1 MDVRTHPLPCTSLA
15 TQRTLTSWHFGTS
28 GARPKVY
35 LQASLHADE
44 LPGMLVAHHL
54 RQRLQALEA
63 LGAIRGE
70 VVIVPVANPIGLA
83 QRIDHRPLGRFELN
97 TSENFNRG
105 YPDLAAL
112 AFERVADQL
121 NADAAANVARV
132 RRAVLG
138 WLREQQPATELQA
151 LRLTLFAL
159 AVDADVVLDLHC
171 DNEAV
176 LHLYSETACWPTLE
190 PLARWLG
197 ARTVLLADYGA
208 GGQPFDEQLSGL
220 WSQLARRLHEAGR
233 EVPLPQACA
242 AATVELRGEG
252 DVAHDYAAADA
263 DALCRYLQQLG
274 VLAGDP
280 GAPPAPLFE
289 PTPLA
294 GSETLRAPHP
304 GVLVFH
310 APVGAMVRAGD
321 SVAEIIDPLSGRC
334 TALRPAHGGV
344 LYARVHERYAI
355 AGLGVAKIAGCEP
368 FRTGYLLSE

>member
-15 TQRTLTSWHFGTS
+15 TTRTLSSWHFGQP

-44 LPGMLVAHHL
+44 LPGMLVAYHL

-105 YPDLAAL
+105 YPDLASVAL
-112 AFERVADQL
+112 ERVGPQL
-121 NADAAANVARV
+121 GPDASTNVALV
-132 RRAVLG
+132 RQAVLA
-138 WLREQQPATELQA
+138 WLREQRPVTELQG
-151 LRLTLFAL
+151 LRLTLMTL
-159 AVDADVVLDLHC
+159 AADADVVLDLHC

-176 LHLYSETACWPTLE
+176 LHLYSETACWPPLE

-220 WSQLARRLHEAGR
+220 WSQLARRLREAGR
-233 EVPLPQACA
+233 AVPLPQACA

-252 DVAHDYAAADA
+252 DVDHGLAAADA
-263 DALCRYLQQLG
+263 DALCRYLQHLG

-280 GAPPAPLFE
+280 GVPPPPLFE

-304 GVLVFH
+304 GVLVFRI
-310 APVGAMVRAGD
+310 PVGVT
-321 SVAEIIDPLSGRC
+321 VAPGEVIAEVVDPLSGQV
-334 TALRPAHGGV
+334 TVLRPEHGGI
-344 LYARVHERYAI
+344 LYARVRERYAI
-355 AGLGVAKIAGCEP
+355 AGLGVAKIAGRQA
-368 FRTGYLLSE
+368 FRSGYLLSE